1 MAFNDTVLQGVRDLP
16 AGEVIAASPYNVS
29 AFEVFQDGLVEGRFA
44 KFDSGSIDKLDGSA
58 TPVIAGVAK
67 RKVTGEIGSGVY
79 SSSGQAIDQVAEMV
93 NFGFVTVTAT
103 DAATPT
109 KYDPVYTINADTAE
123 AGKVTQDS
131 GATGALLVEDAVFW
145 EVKSSGV
152 WLVRIN
158 KYL

>member
-1 MAFNDTVLQGVRDLP
+1 MAFNDTVLQEVRDLP

-29 AFEVFQDGLVEGRFA
+29 AFEIFQDGIVEGRFV

-58 TPVIAGVAK
+58 TPTIAGVAK

-79 SSSGQAIDQVAEMV
+79 STSGQAIDQVAEVV
-93 NFGFVTVTAT
+93 NFGFVTATAT

-109 KYDPVYTINADTAE
+109 KYAPVYVINADTAE

-131 GATGALLVEDAVFW
+131 GATGALLLEDAVFW
-145 EVKSSGV
+145 EVKSTGV